1 MAGSRHT
8 RRELT
13 GVERHG
19 EARGEKAAQEGWAW
33 QGRRR
38 ERDAKNLWQQ
48 PRRRRGAGGSS
59 GATSTSFKPATSDDA
74 ATRSSPAGPL
84 GDCRKEERRG
94 GAWRMERPGR
104 EVGGKPG
111 EAGARETAAAA
122 RGRAAPAALQAR
134 ACALH
139 GAAPRPPATWA
150 WPQRPRARPPVGWE
164 PGVSA
169 VDF

>member
-1 MAGSRHT
+1 MLY
-8 RRELT
+8 E
-13 GVERHG
+13 
-19 EARGEKAAQEGWAW
+19 
-33 QGRRR
+33 
-38 ERDAKNLWQQ
+38 
-48 PRRRRGAGGSS
+48 
-59 GATSTSFKPATSDDA
+59 
-74 ATRSSPAGPL
+74 
-84 GDCRKEERRG
+84 
-94 GAWRMERPGR
+94 M
-104 EVGGKPG
+104 KPG